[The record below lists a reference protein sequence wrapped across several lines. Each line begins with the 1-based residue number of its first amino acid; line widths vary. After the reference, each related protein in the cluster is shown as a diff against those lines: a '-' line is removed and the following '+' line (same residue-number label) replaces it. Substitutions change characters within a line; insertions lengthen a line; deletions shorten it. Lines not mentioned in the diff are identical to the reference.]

1 VQDGG
6 WSQSARLRAP
16 RRFIQRV
23 DSGRYAFSRTSVA
36 AKPLNQIPLE
46 VGDSGLV
53 PVFDP
58 TPAYSL
64 VNIYL
69 GYQPI
74 ANVVAAVP
82 VENSLN
88 VDYTKYMCCSSAAGY
103 VVPSPGITFKGSLT
117 IRYGVKGDS

>member
-1 VQDGG
+1 MR
-6 WSQSARLRAP
+6 WTA
-16 RRFIQRV
+16 
-23 DSGRYAFSRTSVA
+23 VA

-58 TPAYSL
+58 TPAYNL

-74 ANVVAAVP
+74 PNVVDAESD
-82 VENSLN
+82 ENLLN
-88 VDYTKYMCCSSAAGY
+88 VDYTKYMCCSTAAGY

-117 IRYGVKGDS
+117 VRYGVKGDS